1 MSDDNEATND
11 HNVTSITSIND
22 SPKQVPPPANEQKI
36 LTEVST
42 LQSVVGDIHLW
53 RMRWFILII
62 LGIGFLGAIAA
73 SIIIRN
79 PIPLALAY
87 LMRPT
92 IRWLFPPESPGKE
105 NMP

>member
-11 HNVTSITSIND
+11 HNATSITSIND
-22 SPKQVPPPANEQKI
+22 APKQGPPPANEQKI
-36 LTEVST
+36 LTGVST
-42 LQSVVGDIHLW
+42 LLPVVGDTHLW

-62 LGIGFLGAIAA
+62 LAIALLGAIAA
-73 SIIIRN
+73 SIMIRN

-92 IRWLFPPESPGKE
+92 IRWLFPPEPPGKGSI
-105 NMP
+105 P